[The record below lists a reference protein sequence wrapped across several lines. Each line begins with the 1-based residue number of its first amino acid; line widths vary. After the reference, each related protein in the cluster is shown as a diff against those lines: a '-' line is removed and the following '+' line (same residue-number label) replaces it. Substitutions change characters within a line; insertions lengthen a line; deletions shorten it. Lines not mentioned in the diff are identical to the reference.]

1 MNKKYA
7 PYLFAAVMS
16 VMMGLVM
23 SFAITIINT
32 GIDDGFIHRW
42 LKALIIG
49 ICVAFPTAIV
59 IAPIAQKI
67 VGRLIENDGSN

>member
-7 PYLFAAVMS
+7 PYLFAAIMS
-16 VMMGLVM
+16 VMMGFVM
-23 SFAITIINT
+23 SLAMTIIVT

-67 VGRLIENDGSN
+67 VNRLTENDSSN